1 VPVPVAATVK
11 LADAPASTTSEV
23 GWVVIVT
30 VDVLVIDGARSNDSL
45 SAPNAGTDNRPS
57 TDNTRLVVALFI
69 DVGV

>member
-1 VPVPVAATVK
+1 
-11 LADAPASTTSEV
+11 
-23 GWVVIVT
+23 VVIVT